1 VGDGPGWAEITHD
14 GSFCL
19 VTSTRAHDLSIIAI
33 ASRSEVA
40 RVPMGKGPK
49 HITMAR
55 LRPEVAVAVR
65 DRR

>member
-1 VGDGPGWAEITHD
+1 MTN
-14 GSFCL
+14 
-19 VTSTRAHDLSIIAI
+19 TRAHDLSIISI

-55 LRPEVAVAVR
+55 LPTEVVVAVR